1 MRKIER
7 WETEQLFFD
16 NDDFYRSLIAEIDL
30 ANKAVDMEVYTFEDG
45 ILADRLLDCFQR
57 AKDRGVRVRLICD
70 HWGSPLIGQSLNQKL
85 VARGVK
91 THIFRRL
98 PWRTIAL
105 GNKNPLSFMQIWK
118 RIRSMNRGFHR
129 KVTIVDNQT
138 AWISSLNVTDVHL
151 KEVYGKNA
159 WVDIGVRVTGNGVMA
174 LHHAFERAYFRR
186 RKPRNRVLEKQA
198 PVHLN
203 DSFWSRRMMTFMLK
217 RRLKRAKTRI
227 WIQNPYFLPERGLLR
242 ALYRQARKG
251 IDVRLILPEKND
263 QPIISWMNYGI
274 LRKLAKNGAK
284 IFEYQPS
291 FAHKKV
297 LIVDNE
303 SSIGSTNF
311 NHRSFL
317 HDLEVEVMITHDLNK
332 IALEKSF
339 FDDQALSREI
349 TLSELKGKSIWF
361 RLLNRT
367 LFFFRYWC

>member
-16 NDDFYRSLIAEIDL
+16 NDDYYRSLIAELDL
-30 ANKAVDMEVYTFEDG
+30 AGKSIDMEVYTFEDG
-45 ILADRLLDCFQR
+45 ILAERLLACFQR
-57 AKDRGVRVRLICD
+57 ATDRGVRVRLICD
-70 HWGSPLIGQSLNQKL
+70 HWGSPLIGQNLNQQL
-85 VARGVK
+85 IARGVK
-91 THIFRRL
+91 IHIFRRL
-98 PWRTIAL
+98 PWRTVSL
-105 GNKNPLSFMQIWK
+105 GSKNPFSFIQIWK

-129 KVTIVDNQT
+129 KVTIVDSQT

-159 WVDIGVRVTGNGVMA
+159 WVDIGVRVTGKSVMA
-174 LHHAFERAYFRR
+174 LQHAFDRAYFRR
-186 RKPRNRVLEKQA
+186 RKPRNRILERQA

-203 DSFWSRRMMTFMLK
+203 ASFWSRRMMTFLLK
-217 RRLKRAKTRI
+217 RRLKRAKSRI

-242 ALYRQARKG
+242 AIYRQARKG
-251 IDVRLILPEKND
+251 VDVRLILPEKND

-284 IFEYQPS
+284 IFEYQPA

-297 LIVDNE
+297 LIVDDE
-303 SSIGSTNF
+303 SSVGSTNF

-317 HDLEVEVMITHDLNK
+317 HDLEVEVMLTHELNK
-332 IALEKSF
+332 SALEKSF
-339 FDDQALSREI
+339 IDDQVLSRDI
-349 TLSELKGKSIWF
+349 TLSELNSKSIWF

>member
-16 NDDFYRSLIAEIDL
+16 NDDYYRSLIAELDL
-30 ANKAVDMEVYTFEDG
+30 ANKSIDMEVYTFEDG
-45 ILADRLLDCFQR
+45 ILAERLLACFQR
-57 AKDRGVRVRLICD
+57 ANDRGVRVRLICD
-70 HWGSPLIGQSLNQKL
+70 HWGSPLIGQTLNQQL
-85 VARGVK
+85 IARGVK

-98 PWRTIAL
+98 PWRTVAL
-105 GNKNPLSFMQIWK
+105 DSKNPFSFIRIWR

-129 KVTIVDNQT
+129 KVTIVDSQT

-159 WVDIGVRVTGNGVMA
+159 WVDIGVRVTGKSVMA
-174 LHHAFERAYFRR
+174 LQHAFDRAYFRR
-186 RKPRNRVLEKQA
+186 RKPRNRILEKQA

-203 DSFWSRRMMTFMLK
+203 DSFWSRRTMTFLLK
-217 RRLKRAKTRI
+217 RRLKRAKSRI

-251 IDVRLILPEKND
+251 VDVRLILPEKND

-284 IFEYQPS
+284 IFEYQPA

-297 LIVDNE
+297 LIVDDE

-317 HDLEVEVMITHDLNK
+317 HDLEVEVMLTHDLNK

-339 FDDQALSREI
+339 IDDQALSREI
-349 TLSELKGKSIWF
+349 TLSELYDKSIWF